1 MTDSIHP
8 DPLYANLDDFKI
20 SNAIIQLRGALEH
33 ELVRHSWFTA
43 TAILPAQVYAGASVR
58 AIAIACDGRWGD
70 IAACG
75 VVLSPELFRELMR
88 IVVDVPSRDLDWTMR
103 ALSLCLNTQVRAS
116 DATVETLVLAKAAR
130 TKSKVRRAA

>member
-20 SNAIIQLRGALEH
+20 SNAILQLRGSLEH
-33 ELVRHSWFTA
+33 ELVRHSWFLA
-43 TAILPAQVYAGASVR
+43 TGILPPHAYAGSSVR

-70 IAACG
+70 IEACAS
-75 VVLSPELFRELMR
+75 VLSPELMRELMR

-103 ALSLCLNTQVRAS
+103 ALSLCLNTQVRAA
-116 DATVETLVLAKAAR
+116 DATVESIALAKAAR